1 MHRKSPTALSRL
13 ASRALAAVALLV
25 GVNQSAQ
32 ATTYQYH
39 GLIELDYGSSIAG
52 APKHSRYFVDFSLNG
67 AALDTD
73 NTVFEN
79 DIYNANGIRGL
90 TTMASFNN
98 PIVSLRLTLDP
109 TSVGT
114 LDLSGLNF
122 DPNSSWARAVD
133 ANQPPDPQAPPC
145 DNYPC
150 IGEHITLHAR
160 DLTPGSPVPGVW
172 FNLYNSN
179 FYDPIYASRQ
189 LLLDTSASGD
199 PFSFADLFLRGPE
212 TLAEFQSYR
221 RPNIAELRDPVLLI
235 GPNGASAAGRF
246 LSLAYVPPA
255 VPGPLPI
262 LGVGAALTWSRRL
275 RRRMAA
281 LPQGAGLRR
290 QGCDHPE
297 GHEKSPT
304 VRQAGS
310 GFLF

>member
-1 MHRKSPTALSRL
+1 MPLISRKLPTALSRL
-13 ASRALAAVALLV
+13 SWRVLAAVAFLV
-25 GVNQSAQ
+25 GVNQSAE
-32 ATTYQYH
+32 AANYQYH
-39 GLIELDYGSSIAG
+39 GLIDLDYGSSIAG
-52 APKHSRYFVDFSLNG
+52 APKHSRYFVDFILNG
-67 AALDTD
+67 DVLDTD

-79 DIYNANGIRGL
+79 DLYNANGIRGL
-90 TTMASFNN
+90 TTMGSFNN

-145 DNYPC
+145 DVYLC
-150 IGEHITLHAR
+150 IGEHITLHTR
-160 DLTPGSPVPGVW
+160 DLTPGSPVAGVW

-199 PFSFADLFLRGPE
+199 PFSFADLFLHGPE

-221 RPNIAELRDPVLLI
+221 RPNIAELRDAVLLT
-235 GPNGASAAGRF
+235 GPSGTVASGRF
-246 LSLAYVPPA
+246 LSLAYVPPS
-255 VPGPLPI
+255 VPGPLPV
-262 LGVGAALTWSRRL
+262 LGAGAALAWSRRL
-275 RRRMAA
+275 RRRIA
-281 LPQGAGLRR
+281 LPQGAGLKR

-297 GHEKSPT
+297 GH
-304 VRQAGS
+304 
-310 GFLF
+310 